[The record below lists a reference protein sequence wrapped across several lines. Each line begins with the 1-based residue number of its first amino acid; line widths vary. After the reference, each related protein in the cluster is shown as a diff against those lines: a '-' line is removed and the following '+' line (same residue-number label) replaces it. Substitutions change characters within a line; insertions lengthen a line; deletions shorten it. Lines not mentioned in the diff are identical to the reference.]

1 MSRYK
6 TGDVVWAD
14 YAFFDV
20 VKGYI
25 DFKPRPFIVI
35 DIEYDTDN
43 LVVICSTKTHQSLKY
58 KGIVVLEKSVEGQQ
72 MGIVEDTFI
81 YLDRT
86 LILTNKEIR
95 RKIGTCPLIDEII
108 EKLKS

>member
-14 YAFFDV
+14 YAFFDTI
-20 VKGYI
+20 KGRM

-35 DIEYDTDN
+35 DVEDN
-43 LVVICSTKTHQSLKY
+43 SDNVVVICSTKTHQSVKY
-58 KGIVVLEKSVEGQQ
+58 KGIIVLEKSVEGQQ

-86 LILTNKEIR
+86 IILTNKEIR
-95 RKIGTCPLIDEII
+95 RRIGTCPIIDEII
-108 EKLKS
+108 KKLNA